1 MSSKEKIG
9 ELEQIAAK
17 VQAAKL
23 EQARRQAR
31 SGDPLPFIRIQ
42 WPQFIIPEDHPDR
55 HLFETD
61 LRLDKFQL
69 TILRSMFD
77 PTVTECS
84 VKGCCKA
91 GKGFSVSLG
100 TVIWFEVFE
109 DSRVILL
116 GPSHRHGLD
125 VLFAEISDLK
135 RRMKFPLEGTYCQS
149 ESIVDRNRDKHEIV
163 VVNPSND
170 EGLSGRHSPKVL
182 FVFDES
188 SSIPGSFYVNALKQ
202 SRMIVAI
209 SNPRTTSGWYR
220 DLFGYDNPD
229 EVKRV
234 RASRGWRQLVTISG
248 DQCMNVVHNR
258 ISAPFAPKNGITI
271 NGKHYS
277 DGEVIPDEDYQ
288 QVQLLIPSQ
297 IDRVIFDSTM
307 ASPSEFERVVFG
319 LGQFPKED
327 IDKQIIFSSW
337 LQRHRDA
344 WVEDIPVTAFGLDV
358 AASQGGDSTILSA
371 GGPNGC
377 VAFHAIQSR
386 SNIEIANWVLKTGEQ
401 YGLNLKDGH
410 HPIAIDWTAGY
421 GAGVGQ
427 ILRGNGVCVI
437 ECHSSERSNWP
448 HIYENM
454 RAEIYGELAKRLDP
468 NGPWG
473 LDENNSESNGEPW
486 ALPSANE
493 ELFEELLAHEKVFG
507 NDNVKWGIIP
517 KDRPSAR
524 SHITIKS
531 KIGRSPDYSDSLAY
545 LWKAVSM
552 QSGTV
557 SSGKLNA
564 IVMSVD
570 ELLRGGKRETI
581 QEMADR
587 VVESK
592 EYEGPEFFDPL
603 GAFR

>member
-1 MSSKEKIG
+1 MSSKEKIT
-9 ELEQIAAK
+9 ELNQLNMKVEAARLEY
-17 VQAAKL
+17 AK
-23 EQARRQAR
+23 RQAR
-31 SGDPLPFIRIQ
+31 AGDPLPFIRIQ
-42 WPQFIIPEDHPDR
+42 WPFLLIPEDHPDR
-55 HLFETD
+55 PYFETD
-61 LRLDKFQL
+61 LRLDHFQL
-69 TILRSMFD
+69 IVLRAMFD
-77 PTVTECS
+77 QSTTEIS
-84 VKGCCKA
+84 YKGATKC

-100 TVIWFEVFE
+100 VNIFYDVWEE
-109 DSRVILL
+109 SRVILL

-125 VLFAEISDLK
+125 VIFAEISDLRK
-135 RRMKFPLEGTYCQS
+135 KMVSPLEGTYCQS

-202 SRMIVAI
+202 ARLIVAI

-220 DLFGYDNPD
+220 DMFGYDNPD

-234 RASRGWRQLVTISG
+234 KASRGWRQLVTISG
-248 DQCMNVVHNR
+248 EKCMNVVHKR
-258 ISAPFAPKNGITI
+258 LDAPFAPKGGIEI
-271 NGKHYS
+271 NGNKYAEG
-277 DGEVIPDEDYQ
+277 DVISDEDYASRK
-288 QVQLLIPSQ
+288 LLIPSQ
-297 IDRVIFDSTM
+297 IDYTLFQATM
-307 ASPSEFERVVFG
+307 SSASEFERVVFG

-344 WVEDIPVTAFGLDV
+344 WVEDLPVTAFGLDV

-401 YGLNLKDGH
+401 YGLNLKDGR

-473 LDENNSESNGEPW
+473 LDENNSESKGDPW
-486 ALPSANE
+486 GLPSGNE

-524 SHITIKS
+524 SHVTIKS

-587 VVESK
+587 VVELR
-592 EYEGPEFFDPL
+592 EYEEPQFFDPL